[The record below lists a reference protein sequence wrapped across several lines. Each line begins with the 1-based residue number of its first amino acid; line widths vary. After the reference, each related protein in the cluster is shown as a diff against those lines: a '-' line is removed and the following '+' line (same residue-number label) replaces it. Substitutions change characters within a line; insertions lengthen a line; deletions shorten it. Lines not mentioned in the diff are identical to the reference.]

1 MRCPVQHGFHT
12 SQRAEMPLFL
22 TSCFT
27 LYRGLRGEEGAGVG
41 RAGKPQEENQGAY
54 CQVL

>member
-22 TSCFT
+22 TSCFA

-41 RAGKPQEENQGAY
+41 GAGKPQEENQGAY